1 MRKPRETLIEP
12 NTVGVTVGVSP
23 SLLTFTGEKMAI
35 FSHGGGG
42 TRGRRDEGEGIE

>member
-12 NTVGVTVGVSP
+12 NTVGVSP